1 VDRQVT
7 ALRAVARRLGAG
19 LVVLWVAATAAYLAL
34 LAAPGDTVDNIV
46 ADGADTPQIRAEIIA
61 EWGLDRPAVVQYL
74 DYLGRLGGGDL
85 GRSYLLQRPVT
96 EVIGEQLAPSLRLA
110 VAAAGLGVLLALL
123 IAVATAGDRRQWLRR
138 VSSGTEM
145 LLVSTPSFLIGLLL
159 LSVLSFRF
167 GFFPVSGDQGTAAL
181 VLPAVTLALPIAGL
195 LAQVLRDGIDR
206 ALDEPFVL
214 TARSRGVRERT
225 VLVRHAFRHA
235 VLPAVSLA
243 GWVFGIVVGGTVIVE
258 QVFGRPG
265 LGQVTLSAVTTRD
278 MPVVL
283 AVVTLSAA
291 GYVVVN
297 TTADLA
303 YLLVDPR
310 LRRS

>member
-1 VDRQVT
+1 MFSSP
-7 ALRAVARRLGAG
+7 LRAAARRLAAG
-19 LVVLWVAATAAYLAL
+19 LVVLWAAATAAYLAL
-34 LAAPGDTVDNIV
+34 LVAPGDTVDTIV
-46 ADGADTPQIRAEIIA
+46 GDGADTPQIRAQIIA
-61 EWGLDRPAVVQYL
+61 EWSLDRPAVVQYL
-74 DYLGRLGGGDL
+74 DYLRRLAGGDL
-85 GRSYLLQRPVT
+85 GRSYLLQRPVV
-96 EVIGEQLAPSLRLA
+96 EVIGEQLAPTLTLA
-110 VAAAGLGVLLALL
+110 LAAAGLGVLLAVVL
-123 IAVATAGDRRQWLRR
+123 AVATAGDRRPWLRR
-138 VSSGTEM
+138 ASSGVEL
-145 LLVSTPSFLIGLLL
+145 LLVSTPPFLIGVVL

-167 GFFPVSGDQGTAAL
+167 GLFPVSGDQGVGAL

-195 LAQVLRDGIDR
+195 LAQVLRDGLDR

-225 VLVRHAFRHA
+225 VLLRHALRHA
-235 VLPAVSLA
+235 LLPAVTLA
-243 GWVFGIVVGGTVIVE
+243 GWLFGILLGGAVIVE

-265 LGQVTLSAVTTRD
+265 LGQVTLTAVTSKD

-291 GYVVVN
+291 VYVAVN
-297 TTADLA
+297 TVADLT

>member
-1 VDRQVT
+1 MNSSP
-7 ALRAVARRLGAG
+7 LRAAARRLAGG
-19 LVVLWVAATAAYLAL
+19 LVVLWAAATAAYLAL
-34 LAAPGDTVDNIV
+34 LVAPGDTVDTIV
-46 ADGADTPQIRAEIIA
+46 GDGADTPQIRAQIIA
-61 EWGLDRPAVVQYL
+61 EWSLDRPAVVQYL
-74 DYLGRLGGGDL
+74 DYLRRLVGGDL
-85 GRSYLLQRPVT
+85 GRSYLLQRPVV
-96 EVIGEQLAPSLRLA
+96 EVIGEQLAPTLTLA
-110 VAAAGLGVLLALL
+110 LAAAGLGVLLALVL
-123 IAVATAGDRRQWLRR
+123 AVATAGDRRPWLRR
-138 VSSGTEM
+138 ASSGAEL
-145 LLVSTPSFLIGLLL
+145 LLVSTPPFLIGIVL

-167 GFFPVSGDQGTAAL
+167 GLFPVSGDRGVGAL

-195 LAQVLRDGIDR
+195 LAQVLRDGLDR

-225 VLVRHAFRHA
+225 VLLRHALRHA
-235 VLPAVSLA
+235 LLPAVTLA
-243 GWVFGIVVGGTVIVE
+243 GWLFGILLGGAVIVE

-265 LGQVTLSAVTTRD
+265 LGQVTLTAVTSKD

-291 GYVVVN
+291 VYVAVN
-297 TTADLA
+297 TIADLT

>member
-1 VDRQVT
+1 MTMSRQPV
-7 ALRAVARRLGAG
+7 RAVVRRLGAG

-34 LAAPGDTVDNIV
+34 LAAPGETVDNIV
-46 ADGADTPQIRAEIIA
+46 GDGADTPQIRAEIIS
-61 EWGLDRPAVVQYL
+61 EWGLDRPAIVQYL

-96 EVIGEQLAPSLRLA
+96 EVIGEQLAPTLRLA

-123 IAVATAGDRRQWLRR
+123 IAVATAGNRRPWLRR
-138 VSSGTEM
+138 LSSGTEL

-167 GFFPVSGDQGTAAL
+167 GLFPVSGDQGIAAL

-195 LAQVLRDGIDR
+195 LAQVLRDGIDK

-225 VLVRHAFRHA
+225 VLVRHALRHA

-243 GWVFGIVVGGTVIVE
+243 GWVFGIVIGGTVIVE

>member
-1 VDRQVT
+1 MT
-7 ALRAVARRLGAG
+7 ALRAVARRLGTG
-19 LVVLWVAATAAYLAL
+19 LFVLWVAATAAYLAL
-34 LAAPGDTVDNIV
+34 LAAPGDTVDTIV
-46 ADGADTPQIRAEIIA
+46 ADGADTPQIRAQIIT
-61 EWGLDRPAVVQYL
+61 EWGLDRSAVVQYL
-74 DYLGRLGGGDL
+74 DYLLRLAGGDL
-85 GRSYLLQRPVT
+85 GRSYLLQRPVV
-96 EVIGEQLAPSLRLA
+96 EVIGEQLAPTLTLA
-110 VAAAGLGVLLALL
+110 VAAAGVGVLLALL
-123 IAVATAGDRRQWLRR
+123 LATATAGDRRPWLRR
-138 VSSGTEM
+138 ASSGGE
-145 LLVSTPSFLIGLLL
+145 LLMVSTPPFLIGIVL

-167 GFFPVSGDQGTAAL
+167 GLFPVSGDQGIGAL

-206 ALDEPFVL
+206 SLSEPFVL

-225 VLVRHAFRHA
+225 VLLRHALRHA
-235 VLPAVSLA
+235 LLPAVTLA
-243 GWVFGIVVGGTVIVE
+243 GWLFGTLLGGAVIVE

-265 LGQVTLSAVTTRD
+265 LGQVTLTAVTSKD

-291 GYVVVN
+291 VYVVVN
-297 TTADLA
+297 TVADLA

>member
-1 VDRQVT
+1 MT
-7 ALRAVARRLGAG
+7 ALRAVARRLGTG
-19 LVVLWVAATAAYLAL
+19 LFVLWVAATAAYLAL
-34 LAAPGDTVDNIV
+34 LAAPGDTVDTIV
-46 ADGADTPQIRAEIIA
+46 ADGADTPQIRAQIIT
-61 EWGLDRPAVVQYL
+61 EWGLDRSAVVQYL
-74 DYLGRLGGGDL
+74 DYLLRLVGGDL
-85 GRSYLLQRPVT
+85 GRSYLLQRPVV
-96 EVIGEQLAPSLRLA
+96 EVIGEQLAPTLTLA
-110 VAAAGLGVLLALL
+110 VAAAGVGVLLALL
-123 IAVATAGDRRQWLRR
+123 LATATAGDRRPWLRR
-138 VSSGTEM
+138 ASSGGE
-145 LLVSTPSFLIGLLL
+145 LLMVSTPPFLIGIVL

-167 GFFPVSGDQGTAAL
+167 GLFPVSGDQGIGAL

-206 ALDEPFVL
+206 SLSEPFVL

-225 VLVRHAFRHA
+225 VLLRHALRHA
-235 VLPAVSLA
+235 LLPAVTLA
-243 GWVFGIVVGGTVIVE
+243 GWLFGTLLGGAVIVE

-265 LGQVTLSAVTTRD
+265 LGQVTLTAVTSKD

-291 GYVVVN
+291 VYVVVN
-297 TTADLA
+297 TVADLA

>member
-1 VDRQVT
+1 MSRPPV
-7 ALRAVARRLGAG
+7 RAVARRLGAG

-46 ADGADTPQIRAEIIA
+46 GDGADTPQIRAEIIA
-61 EWGLDRPAVVQYL
+61 EWGLQRPAVVQYL

-85 GRSYLLQRPVT
+85 GRSYLLQRPVA
-96 EVIGEQLAPSLRLA
+96 EVIGEQLAPTLTLA

-123 IAVATAGDRRQWLRR
+123 VAVATAGDRRPWLRR
-138 VSSGTEM
+138 VSSGTEL
-145 LLVSTPSFLIGLLL
+145 LLVSSPPFLIGLLL

-167 GFFPVSGDQGTAAL
+167 GFFPVSGDRGIAAL
-181 VLPAVTLALPIAGL
+181 VLPAITLALPIAGL

-214 TARSRGVRERT
+214 TARSRGLRERT
-225 VLVRHAFRHA
+225 VLVRHAVRHA
-235 VLPAVSLA
+235 LLAAVSLA

-265 LGQVTLSAVTTRD
+265 LGQVTLTAVTTRD

-297 TTADLA
+297 TAADLA

>member
-1 VDRQVT
+1 MT
-7 ALRAVARRLGAG
+7 TLGAVARRIGAA

-34 LAAPGDTVDNIV
+34 LAAPGNTVDNIIG
-46 ADGADTPQIRAEIIA
+46 DGADTPDIRAEIIA
-61 EWGLDRPAVVQYL
+61 QWGLDRPAVVQYV
-74 DYLGRLGGGDL
+74 DYLVRLVNGDL
-85 GRSYLLQRPVT
+85 GRSYLLQRPVSD
-96 EVIGEQLAPSLRLA
+96 VIGEQLVPTVVLA
-110 VAAAGLGVLLALL
+110 VAAAGLGVLLALV
-123 IAVATAGDRRQWLRR
+123 IAVATAGNRRPWLRR
-138 VSSGTEM
+138 LSSGTEL

-167 GFFPVSGDQGTAAL
+167 TFFPVSGDQGVGAL

-195 LAQVLRDGIDR
+195 LAQVLRDGIDK
-206 ALDEPFVL
+206 ALDQPSVL
-214 TARSRGVRERT
+214 TARSRGIGEGA
-225 VLVRHAFRHA
+225 VLLRHALRHA
-235 VLPAVSLA
+235 LLPAVSLA
-243 GWVFGIVVGGTVIVE
+243 GWVFGIVIGGTVIVE

-265 LGQVTLSAVTTRD
+265 LGQVILSAVSNQD

-297 TTADLA
+297 TAADLA

>member
-1 VDRQVT
+1 MSRPPV
-7 ALRAVARRLGAG
+7 RAVARRLGAG

-46 ADGADTPQIRAEIIA
+46 GDGPDTPQIRAEIIA
-61 EWGLDRPAVVQYL
+61 DWGLDRPAVVQYL

-85 GRSYLLQRPVT
+85 GRSYLLQRPVA
-96 EVIGEQLAPSLRLA
+96 EVIGEQLAPTLRLA
-110 VAAAGLGVLLALL
+110 VAAAGLGVLIALL
-123 IAVATAGDRRQWLRR
+123 IAVATAGNRRPWLRR
-138 VSSGTEM
+138 LSSGTEL

-167 GFFPVSGDQGTAAL
+167 GLFPVSGDQGVAAL

-195 LAQVLRDGIDR
+195 LAQVLRDGIDK

-225 VLVRHAFRHA
+225 VLVRHALRHA

-243 GWVFGIVVGGTVIVE
+243 GWVFGVVVGGTVIVE

>member
-1 VDRQVT
+1 MSRPPVRV
-7 ALRAVARRLGAG
+7 VARRLGAG

-34 LAAPGDTVDNIV
+34 LAAPGDTVDNIIG
-46 ADGADTPQIRAEIIA
+46 DGADTPQIRADIVT
-61 EWGLDRPAVVQYL
+61 EWGLDRPALVQYV
-74 DYLGRLGGGDL
+74 DYLRRLAGGDL
-85 GRSYLLQRPVT
+85 GRSYLLQRPVA
-96 EVIGEQLAPSLRLA
+96 EVIGEQLAPTLALA

-123 IAVATAGDRRQWLRR
+123 IAVATAGDRRPFLRR
-138 VSSGTEM
+138 ASSGAEL
-145 LLVSTPSFLIGLLL
+145 LLVSTPPFLIGLVL

-167 GFFPVSGDQGTAAL
+167 GFFPVSGDQGIAAL

-195 LAQVLRDGIDR
+195 LAQVLRDGLDR

-214 TARSRGVRERT
+214 TARSRGVRERA
-225 VLVRHAFRHA
+225 VLVRHALRHA
-235 VLPAVSLA
+235 LLPAVTLA
-243 GWVFGIVVGGTVIVE
+243 GWLFGILLGGAVIVE

-265 LGQVTLSAVTTRD
+265 LGQVTLTAVSTRD

-291 GYVVVN
+291 VYVVVN
-297 TTADLA
+297 TAADLA

>member
-1 VDRQVT
+1 MSRPPV
-7 ALRAVARRLGAG
+7 RAVARRLGAG
-19 LVVLWVAATAAYLAL
+19 LVVLWVAATAAYLAV

-46 ADGADTPQIRAEIIA
+46 GDGADTPQIRAEIIA
-61 EWGLDRPAVVQYL
+61 DWGLDRPAVVQYL

-96 EVIGEQLAPSLRLA
+96 EVIGEQLAPTLTLA
-110 VAAAGLGVLLALL
+110 VAAAGLGVLLALAV
-123 IAVATAGDRRQWLRR
+123 AVATAGNRRPWLRR
-138 VSSGTEM
+138 LSSGAEL

-167 GFFPVSGDQGTAAL
+167 GLFPVSGDQGIAAL

-195 LAQVLRDGIDR
+195 LAQVLRDGIDK

-225 VLVRHAFRHA
+225 VLARHALRHAF
-235 VLPAVSLA
+235 LPAISLA
-243 GWVFGIVVGGTVIVE
+243 GWVFGIVIGGTVIVE

>member
-1 VDRQVT
+1 MT
-7 ALRAVARRLGAG
+7 AVRAAARRLGAG

-34 LAAPGDTVDNIV
+34 LAAPGDTVDTIV
-46 ADGADTPQIRAEIIA
+46 GDGADTPQIRAEIIT
-61 EWGLDRPAVVQYL
+61 EWGLDRPAVLQYL
-74 DYLGRLGGGDL
+74 DYLLRLVGGDL
-85 GRSYLLQRPVT
+85 GRSYLLQRPVA
-96 EVIGEQLAPSLRLA
+96 EVIGEQIAPTLTLA

-123 IAVATAGDRRQWLRR
+123 IAVATAGDRRPWLRR
-138 VSSGTEM
+138 TSSGIEL
-145 LLVSTPSFLIGLLL
+145 LLVSTPPFLIGIVL
-159 LSVLSFRF
+159 LSVLSFRY
-167 GFFPVSGDQGTAAL
+167 GLFPVSGDQGLGAL

-214 TARSRGVRERT
+214 TARSRGVREGA
-225 VLVRHAFRHA
+225 VLLRHALRHA
-235 VLPAVSLA
+235 LLPAVTMA
-243 GWVFGIVVGGTVIVE
+243 GWLFGILLGGAVIVE

-265 LGQVTLSAVTTRD
+265 LGQVTLTAVTSKD

-291 GYVVVN
+291 VYVVIN
-297 TTADLA
+297 TAADLA

>member
-1 VDRQVT
+1 MSRPPV
-7 ALRAVARRLGAG
+7 RAVARRLGAG

-46 ADGADTPQIRAEIIA
+46 GDGADTPQIRAEIIA
-61 EWGLDRPAVVQYL
+61 EWGLERPALVQYL
-74 DYLGRLGGGDL
+74 DYLRRLGGGDL
-85 GRSYLLQRPVT
+85 GQSYLLQRPVA
-96 EVIGEQLAPSLRLA
+96 EVIGEQLAPTLTLA

-123 IAVATAGDRRQWLRR
+123 MAVATAGDRRPWLRR
-138 VSSGTEM
+138 ASSGAEL
-145 LLVSTPSFLIGLLL
+145 LLVSTPPFLIGLVL

-167 GFFPVSGDQGTAAL
+167 GLFPVAGDQGFAAV

-195 LAQVLRDGIDR
+195 LAQVLRDGIDK

-225 VLVRHAFRHA
+225 VLVRHALRHA
-235 VLPAVSLA
+235 LLPAVTLA
-243 GWVFGIVVGGTVIVE
+243 GWLFGILLGGAVIVE

-265 LGQVTLSAVTTRD
+265 LGQVTLTAVTTRD

-291 GYVVVN
+291 VYVVVN
-297 TTADLA
+297 TAADLA

>member
-1 VDRQVT
+1 MSRPPM
-7 ALRAVARRLGAG
+7 RAVVRRLGAG
-19 LVVLWVAATAAYLAL
+19 LVVLWVAATAAYLVL

-46 ADGADTPQIRAEIIA
+46 GDGADTPQIRAEIIA
-61 EWGLDRPAVVQYL
+61 DWGLDRPAIVQYL

-96 EVIGEQLAPSLRLA
+96 EVIGEQLAPTLRLA

-123 IAVATAGDRRQWLRR
+123 IAVATAGNRRPWLRR
-138 VSSGTEM
+138 LSSGTEL

-167 GFFPVSGDQGTAAL
+167 GLFPVSGDKGIAAL

-195 LAQVLRDGIDR
+195 LAQVLRDGIDK

-225 VLVRHAFRHA
+225 VLVRHALRHA

-243 GWVFGIVVGGTVIVE
+243 GWVFGIVISGTVIVE

>member
-1 VDRQVT
+1 MSRPPV
-7 ALRAVARRLGAG
+7 RAVVRRLGAG

-46 ADGADTPQIRAEIIA
+46 GDGADTPQIRAEIIA
-61 EWGLDRPAVVQYL
+61 EWGLQRPAVVQYL

-85 GRSYLLQRPVT
+85 GRSYLLQRPVA
-96 EVIGEQLAPSLRLA
+96 EVIGEQLAPTLTLA

-123 IAVATAGDRRQWLRR
+123 VAVATAGDRRPWLRR
-138 VSSGTEM
+138 VSSGTEL
-145 LLVSTPSFLIGLLL
+145 LLVSSPPFLIGLLL

-167 GFFPVSGDQGTAAL
+167 GLFPVSGDRGIAAL
-181 VLPAVTLALPIAGL
+181 VLPAITLALPIAGL

-214 TARSRGVRERT
+214 TARSRGLRERT
-225 VLVRHAFRHA
+225 VLVRHAMRHA
-235 VLPAVSLA
+235 LLAAVSLA

-265 LGQVTLSAVTTRD
+265 LGQVTLTAVTTRD

-297 TTADLA
+297 TAADLA

>member
-1 VDRQVT
+1 MT
-7 ALRAVARRLGAG
+7 SSPLRAAARRLAAG
-19 LVVLWVAATAAYLAL
+19 LVVLWAAATAAYLAL
-34 LAAPGDTVDNIV
+34 LVAPGDTVDTIV
-46 ADGADTPQIRAEIIA
+46 GDGADTPQIRAQIIA
-61 EWGLDRPAVVQYL
+61 EWSLDRPAVVQYL
-74 DYLGRLGGGDL
+74 DYLRRLAAGDL
-85 GRSYLLQRPVT
+85 GRSYLLQRPVV
-96 EVIGEQLAPSLRLA
+96 EVIGEQLAPTLTLA
-110 VAAAGLGVLLALL
+110 LAAAGLGVLLAVVL
-123 IAVATAGDRRQWLRR
+123 AVATAGDRRPWLRR
-138 VSSGTEM
+138 ASSGVEL
-145 LLVSTPSFLIGLLL
+145 LLVSTPPFLIGIVL

-167 GFFPVSGDQGTAAL
+167 GLFPVSGDRGVGAL

-195 LAQVLRDGIDR
+195 LAQVLRDGLDR

-225 VLVRHAFRHA
+225 VLLRHALRHA
-235 VLPAVSLA
+235 LLPAVTLA
-243 GWVFGIVVGGTVIVE
+243 GWLFGILLGGAVIVE

-265 LGQVTLSAVTTRD
+265 LGQVTLTAVTSKD

-291 GYVVVN
+291 VYVAVN
-297 TTADLA
+297 TIADLT